1 MPPEYG
7 SSIDPLVPVLR
18 DNFWLI
24 IHVLTIVASYG
35 ALMLAW
41 MLGNVGLTYYLFGN
55 DRPDNVKPIALYIYR
70 CIQVGVLL
78 LAAGTILGGWWAA
91 YSWGRFWGWD
101 PKEVWALI
109 ALLGYLAVLHARFA
123 GLIKTFGL
131 IVWSV
136 VSFSGVL
143 MSWYGVNFVLGE
155 GLHAYAF
162 GSGGQPYVFTAVV
175 INLAYVAFVVAV
187 HKARQQ
193 SRTQKQNSRK
203 DDELVGGQKR

>member
-1 MPPEYG
+1 
-7 SSIDPLVPVLR
+7 
-18 DNFWLI
+18 
-24 IHVLTIVASYG
+24 
-35 ALMLAW
+35 
-41 MLGNVGLTYYLFGN
+41 
-55 DRPDNVKPIALYIYR
+55 
-70 CIQVGVLL
+70 VLL